1 MKVKLHREG
10 VNILIIL
17 MLILVVINL
26 SAWMFIR
33 PVAIPVTFTVISA
46 VFYLLVL
53 NFFRS
58 PLRTFRGNREN
69 VVVSSV
75 DGTVVALEEVFEPE
89 VLKCRCRQ
97 LSVFMT
103 IFNVHANW
111 FPIDGEV
118 LEVKHHSGRF
128 MAANL
133 PKSSTENER
142 ATIVIRARNGQII
155 VARQIAGAVAR
166 RIVTYAEPGDEAS
179 IDWHMGFIKFGSRVD
194 IFLPLDAEIYVNIG
208 DKTTGGVTEVGRLKQ
223 Q

>member
-166 RIVTYAEPGDEAS
+166 R
-179 IDWHMGFIKFGSRVD
+179 
-194 IFLPLDAEIYVNIG
+194 
-208 DKTTGGVTEVGRLKQ
+208 
-223 Q
+223 